1 MKLFLIGLVSLIC
14 VLHFFHNS
22 TTTSTP
28 NQVGMRNAEHWAY
41 SPTQYPHT
49 TVKILDGDTFILNG
63 EHVRLIGMNAP
74 EIYHEWKGKADCWA
88 YQSMARLE
96 YYLTRIR
103 PKSDIQI
110 QREGKDK
117 YWRTL
122 ALVFISGSTTPINQL
137 MVREWFAETF
147 RPEGWVPAPDY
158 TADAL
163 IAIDKLAGNLSH
175 CNY

>member
-1 MKLFLIGLVSLIC
+1 MKLFLIGLVSLVS

-22 TTTSTP
+22 TPTSTP
-28 NQVGMRNAEHWAY
+28 K
-41 SPTQYPHT
+41 QYPHT
-49 TVKILDGDTFILNG
+49 TVKILDGDTFVLNG
-63 EHVRLIGMNAP
+63 EHIRLIGLNAP
-74 EIYHEWKGKADCWA
+74 EIFHWDKKADCWA

-103 PKSDIQI
+103 PVTDIQI
-110 QREGKDK
+110 QREWKDK
-117 YWRTL
+117 YNRTL
-122 ALVFISGSTTPINQL
+122 AIVFISGSTTPINQL
-137 MVREWFAETF
+137 MVRDWFAETF

>member
-1 MKLFLIGLVSLIC
+1 MKYFLLILIPILVIHYYVS
-14 VLHFFHNS
+14 S
-22 TTTSTP
+22 PTTS
-28 NQVGMRNAEHWAY
+28 
-41 SPTQYPHT
+41 SSTQYPHT

-63 EHVRLIGMNAP
+63 EHIRLLGINAP
-74 EIYHEWKGKADCWA
+74 EIFHWDKKADCWA
-88 YQSMARLE
+88 YQSMSRLE

-122 ALVFISGSTTPINQL
+122 ALVFISGSTTDSSGVWSGTLNWTPINQL